1 MARTSSPAYSR
12 IPAVDRIVDSPGA
25 AALISRTSRPFVTFL
40 VRKVLEGLRRD
51 LAASPDKDWPAP
63 KLEDCIQESLQQEF
77 RSWACPGLK
86 KVINATGVILHT
98 NLGRAPVGDAARRQL
113 EEVASN
119 YSNLEFD
126 LASGRRGKRDVIA
139 GRLLETILNCPQAL
153 VVNNNAAAVFLILNS
168 LAEEGEVLI
177 SRGEM
182 IEIGDSFR
190 VPDILRKS
198 GARLKEVG
206 TTNKTHLSDYRQGF
220 SDKTR
225 LVLRVHPSNF
235 KISGFTSKPSL
246 EELSALCAS
255 RSVPLVEDLGSGCL
269 IDLEAERIEA
279 EPHPRESLSRGVDL
293 VCFSGDKLLGG
304 SQAGIIAGSSRYL
317 QRIRQNPLY
326 RALRLDKLALAVLE
340 STLIAYLTRR
350 EELEIPVV
358 RMIRMDAIRLK
369 ERASGLLARLSG
381 LRTDLAVEAVEGV
394 SVIGGG
400 STPSQ
405 NLPTWLLRLRS
416 PGTSADRLE
425 TLLRQSDPPVLAR
438 VERDAV
444 LLDLRT
450 VFPADDAR
458 LADILKR
465 IGR

>member
-1 MARTSSPAYSR
+1 MARTSSPALRR
-12 IPAVDRIVDSPGA
+12 IPAVDRILDSPGA
-25 AALISRTSRPFVTFL
+25 AALIRRTSRPFVTFL
-40 VRKVLEGLRRD
+40 VRRVLEGLRQE
-51 LAASPDKDWPAP
+51 LAASPEKEWPGPA
-63 KLEDCIQESLQQEF
+63 LEDRIRQALQQEF
-77 RSWACPGLK
+77 RSWACPALK

-98 NLGRAPVGDAARRQL
+98 NLGRAPVGDASSRHLAD
-113 EEVASN
+113 VASN

-126 LASGRRGKRDVIA
+126 LARGGRGKRDVIT
-139 GRLLETILNCPQAL
+139 GRLLETILDCPRAL

-168 LAEEGEVLI
+168 LAEGGEVLI

-220 SDKTR
+220 SDTTR

-269 IDLEAERIEA
+269 VDLEAERIEP
-279 EPHPRESLSRGVDL
+279 EPHPGESLSRGADL

-304 SQAGIIAGSSRYL
+304 SQAGIIAGRSRYL
-317 QRIRQNPLY
+317 QPIRQNPLF
-326 RALRLDKLALAVLE
+326 RALRVDKLALAVLE
-340 STLIAYLTRR
+340 STLIAYLTGR

-358 RMIRMDAIRLK
+358 RMIRMDAGRLRK
-369 ERASGLLARLSG
+369 RASALVARLSG
-381 LRTDLAVEAVEGV
+381 IRADLTLEAVEGA

-405 NLPTWLLRLRS
+405 SLPTWLLRLRS
-416 PGTSADRLE
+416 SASSAARLE
-425 TLLRQSDPPVLAR
+425 ALLRQSDPPVLAR
-438 VERDAV
+438 LDREAV

-458 LADILKR
+458 LVDILSR
-465 IGR
+465 IGD

>member
-1 MARTSSPAYSR
+1 MARTSSTAYRR
-12 IPAVDRIVDSPGA
+12 IPAVDRIVDSPQA
-25 AALISRTSRPFVTFL
+25 AALISRTSRPFVVFL
-40 VRKVLEGLRRD
+40 VRRVLEGVRRE
-51 LAASPDKDWPAP
+51 LAGNSQKEWPVP
-63 KLEDCIQESLQQEF
+63 ELEDRIQEALMREF
-77 RSWACPGLK
+77 RSWARPGLK

-98 NLGRAPVGDAARRQL
+98 NLGRAPVGDTARRQL
-113 EEVASN
+113 AEVASN

-126 LASGRRGKRDVIA
+126 LGRGSRGKRDVIA
-139 GRLLETILNCPQAL
+139 GRLLETLLNSPGAL
-153 VVNNNAAAVFLILNS
+153 VVNNNAAAVYLILNS
-168 LAEEGEVLI
+168 LAEGGEVLI

-269 IDLEAERIEA
+269 IDLEAERIEP
-279 EPHPRESLSRGVDL
+279 EPHPRESLSRGADL

-304 SQAGIIAGSSRYL
+304 SQAGIIAGSSL
-317 QRIRQNPLY
+317 HVQRIRQNPLF
-326 RALRLDKLALAVLE
+326 RALRVDKLALAVLE

-350 EELEIPVV
+350 EELEVPVV
-358 RMIRMDAIRLK
+358 RMIRMDAGLLK
-369 ERASGLLARLSG
+369 ERADSLAARLSG
-381 LRTDLAVEAVEGV
+381 LRTHLTVEAVEGA

-400 STPSQ
+400 STPAQS
-405 NLPTWLLRLRS
+405 LPTWLLRLRS
-416 PGTSADRLE
+416 SRFSAARLE
-425 TLLRQSDPPVLAR
+425 ALLRQTDPPVLAR
-438 VERDAV
+438 LDREAV

-450 VFPADDAR
+450 VFPDDDAR
-458 LADILKR
+458 LMDILSG
-465 IGR
+465 IE

>member
-1 MARTSSPAYSR
+1 M
-12 IPAVDRIVDSPGA
+12 DRIVDSPGA
-25 AALISRTSRPFVTFL
+25 AALIRRTSRPFVTFL
-40 VRKVLEGLRRD
+40 VRRVLEGLRRK
-51 LAASPDKDWPAP
+51 LADSPEKEWPAP
-63 KLEDCIQESLQQEF
+63 ELEDHIRQALQQEF
-77 RSWACPGLK
+77 RSWACPSLK

-98 NLGRAPVGDAARRQL
+98 NLGRAPVGNAASRHL
-113 EEVASN
+113 AEVASN
-119 YSNLEFD
+119 YSNLEFN
-126 LASGRRGKRDVIA
+126 LARGGRGKRDIIA
-139 GRLLETILNCPQAL
+139 GRLLETILDCPRAL

-168 LAEEGEVLI
+168 LAEGGEVLI

-198 GARLKEVG
+198 GAQLKEVG
-206 TTNKTHLSDYRQGF
+206 TTNKTHLEDYREGF
-220 SDKTR
+220 SDRTR

-246 EELSALCAS
+246 EELSTLCAS

-269 IDLEAERIEA
+269 IDLEAERIEP
-279 EPHPRESLSRGVDL
+279 EPHPRESLSRGADL

-304 SQAGIIAGSSRYL
+304 SQAGIIAGSSPYL
-317 QRIRQNPLY
+317 KQIRQNPLF
-326 RALRLDKLALAVLE
+326 RALRVDKLALSVLE

-358 RMIRMDAIRLK
+358 RMIRMDGGLLK
-369 ERASGLLARLSG
+369 ERANNLAASLSG
-381 LRTDLAVEAVEGV
+381 LPTDLTVEAVEGA

-405 NLPTWLLRLRS
+405 SLPTWLLRLRS
-416 PGTSADRLE
+416 SGHSAARLE
-425 TLLRQSDPPVLAR
+425 ALLRQSDPPVLAR
-438 VERDAV
+438 LDREAV

-450 VFPADDAR
+450 VFPDDDA
-458 LADILKR
+458 LLVDILNR
-465 IGR
+465 IGK

>member
-1 MARTSSPAYSR
+1 M
-12 IPAVDRIVDSPGA
+12 DRVVDSPQA
-25 AALISRTSRPFVTFL
+25 AALISRSSRPFVTFL
-40 VRKVLEGLRRD
+40 VRRVLDNLRRE
-51 LAASPDKDWPAP
+51 LAESPEREWPAP
-63 KLEDCIQESLQQEF
+63 ELADRIRQGLQREF
-77 RSWACPGLK
+77 RSWACPSLR

-113 EEVASN
+113 EEVAAN

-126 LASGRRGKRDVIA
+126 LDRGSRGKRDVIA
-139 GRLLETILNCPQAL
+139 GRLLETILDCPRAL

-168 LAEEGEVLI
+168 LAEGGEVLI

-198 GARLKEVG
+198 GAHLQEVG

-269 IDLEAERIEA
+269 IDLEAARIEA
-279 EPHPRESLSRGVDL
+279 EPHPRESLSRGADL

-304 SQAGIIAGSSRYL
+304 SQAGIIAGSSQYV
-317 QRIRQNPLY
+317 QRIRQNPLF
-326 RALRLDKLALAVLE
+326 RALRVDKLALAVLE

-350 EELEIPVV
+350 EESEIPVV
-358 RMIRMDAIRLK
+358 RMIRTDAGRLRA
-369 ERASGLLARLSG
+369 RASALAKRLSG
-381 LRTDLAVEAVEGV
+381 LETGLEVEAVEGV

-405 NLPTWLLRLRS
+405 SLPTWLLRLRS
-416 PGTSADRLE
+416 SATSAAGLE
-425 TLLRQSDPPVLAR
+425 SLLRQSDPPVLAR
-438 VERDAV
+438 LDREAV

-458 LADILKR
+458 LVEIL
-465 IGR
+465 GRTGK

>member
-1 MARTSSPAYSR
+1 MARTSSTAYRR
-12 IPAVDRIVDSPGA
+12 IPAVDRIVDSPQA
-25 AALISRTSRPFVTFL
+25 AALISRTSRPFVVFL
-40 VRKVLEGLRRD
+40 VRRVLEGVRRE
-51 LAASPDKDWPAP
+51 LAGNPRKEWPVP
-63 KLEDCIQESLQQEF
+63 ELEDRIQEALLQEF
-77 RSWACPGLK
+77 RSWARPGLK
-86 KVINATGVILHT
+86 KVVNATGVILHT
-98 NLGRAPVGDAARRQL
+98 NLGRAPVGDTARRQL
-113 EEVASN
+113 AEVASN

-126 LASGRRGKRDVIA
+126 LGRGSRGKRDVIA
-139 GRLLETILNCPQAL
+139 GRLLETILNCPGAL
-153 VVNNNAAAVFLILNS
+153 VVNNNAAAVYLILNS
-168 LAEEGEVLI
+168 LAEGGEVLI

-269 IDLEAERIEA
+269 IDLEAERIEP
-279 EPHPRESLSRGVDL
+279 EPHPRESLSRGADL

-304 SQAGIIAGSSRYL
+304 SQAGIIAGSSRHV
-317 QRIRQNPLY
+317 QRIRQNPLF
-326 RALRLDKLALAVLE
+326 RALRVDKLALAVLE

-350 EELEIPVV
+350 EELEVPVV
-358 RMIRMDAIRLK
+358 RMIRMDAGLLK
-369 ERASGLLARLSG
+369 ERADSLAARLSG
-381 LRTDLAVEAVEGV
+381 LPTHLTVEAVEGA

-405 NLPTWLLRLRS
+405 SLPTWLLCLRS
-416 PGTSADRLE
+416 SRCSAARLE
-425 TLLRQSDPPVLAR
+425 ALLRQSDPPVLAR
-438 VERDAV
+438 LDREAV

-450 VFPADDAR
+450 VFPDDDAR
-458 LADILKR
+458 LIDILSG
-465 IGR
+465 IE

>member
-1 MARTSSPAYSR
+1 MARTSSPAYRR
-12 IPAVDRIVDSPGA
+12 IPAVDRIVDSPEA
-25 AALISRTSRPFVTFL
+25 AELASRSSRPSVTFL
-40 VRKVLEGLRRD
+40 VRRVLDNLRRE
-51 LAASPDKDWPAP
+51 LAESPEKEWPAP
-63 KLEDCIQESLQQEF
+63 DLEKRIQESLKQEF
-77 RSWACPGLK
+77 HSWACPSLK

-126 LASGRRGKRDVIA
+126 LARGSRGKRDVIA

-168 LAEEGEVLI
+168 LAEGGEVLI

-220 SDKTR
+220 SEKTR

-246 EELSALCAS
+246 EELSALCAT

-269 IDLEAERIEA
+269 IDLEAERIEP
-279 EPHPRESLSRGVDL
+279 EPHPRESLSQGADL

-304 SQAGIIAGSSRYL
+304 SQAGIIAGSSRHV
-317 QRIRQNPLY
+317 QRIRQNPLF
-326 RALRLDKLALAVLE
+326 RALRVDKLALAVLE

-350 EELEIPVV
+350 EESEIPVV
-358 RMIRMDAIRLK
+358 RMIRTDAGRLR
-369 ERASGLLARLSG
+369 ERASQLASRLSG
-381 LRTDLAVEAVEGV
+381 LRTDLTVEAVEGV

-416 PGTSADRLE
+416 SATSAAGLE
-425 TLLRQSDPPVLAR
+425 SLLRQSDPPVLAR
-438 VERDAV
+438 LDREAV

-458 LADILKR
+458 LVDILGR
-465 IGR
+465 IGQ

>member
-1 MARTSSPAYSR
+1 MPRTTSPAYR
-12 IPAVDRIVDSPGA
+12 QIPAVDRILDSPAA
-25 AALISRTSRPFVTFL
+25 AALISRTSRPFVVFL
-40 VRKVLEGLRRD
+40 VRRVLEDLRRELAGSDEKEWSAPD
-51 LAASPDKDWPAP
+51 LDARI
-63 KLEDCIQESLQQEF
+63 LEALQQEF
-77 RSWACPGLK
+77 RSWTCPGLK

-98 NLGRAPVGDAARRQL
+98 NLGRAPVGDAARRHL
-113 EEVASN
+113 AEVASN

-126 LASGRRGKRDVIA
+126 LARGRRGKRDVIA
-139 GRLLETILNCPQAL
+139 GRLLEQILNCPQAL

-168 LAEEGEVLI
+168 LAEGGEVLI

-198 GARLKEVG
+198 GATLKEVG
-206 TTNKTHLSDYRQGF
+206 TTNRTHLSDYEQGF
-220 SDKTR
+220 TGKTR

-246 EELSALCAS
+246 EELAALCAA

-269 IDLEAERIEA
+269 IDLQSERIEP
-279 EPHPRESLSRGVDL
+279 EPHPRESLSRGADL

-304 SQAGIIAGSSRYL
+304 SQAGIIAGRSGYL
-317 QRIRQNPLY
+317 QKIRQNPLF
-326 RALRLDKLALAVLE
+326 RALRVDKLALAVLE
-340 STLIAYLTRR
+340 STLIAYLTQR

-358 RMIRMDAIRLK
+358 QMIRMDAGRLEK
-369 ERASGLLARLSG
+369 RADSLVARLSE
-381 LRTDLAVEAVEGV
+381 LQADLTVEAVEGA

-405 NLPTWLLRLRS
+405 SLPTRLLRLRS
-416 PGTSADRLE
+416 SRYSAARLE
-425 TLLRQSDPPVLAR
+425 SLLRQSEPPVLAR
-438 VERDAV
+438 LDREAV

-450 VFPADDAR
+450 VFPADEAC
-458 LADILKR
+458 LVNILSR
-465 IGR
+465 IGK

>member
-1 MARTSSPAYSR
+1 MPRTTSPAYR
-12 IPAVDRIVDSPGA
+12 QIPAVDRILDSPGA
-25 AALISRTSRPFVTFL
+25 AALISRTSRPFVVFL
-40 VRKVLEGLRRD
+40 VRRVLEDLRRELAGSDEKEWSAPD
-51 LAASPDKDWPAP
+51 LDARI
-63 KLEDCIQESLQQEF
+63 LEALQQEF
-77 RSWACPGLK
+77 RSWTCPGLK

-98 NLGRAPVGDAARRQL
+98 NLGRAPVGDAAGRHL
-113 EEVASN
+113 AEVASN

-126 LASGRRGKRDVIA
+126 LARGSRGKRDVIA
-139 GRLLETILNCPQAL
+139 GRLLEQILNCPQAL

-168 LAEEGEVLI
+168 LAEGGEVLI

-198 GARLKEVG
+198 GATLKEVG
-206 TTNKTHLSDYRQGF
+206 TTNRTHLSDYEQGF
-220 SDKTR
+220 TGKTR

-246 EELSALCAS
+246 EELAALCAA

-269 IDLEAERIEA
+269 IDLQSERIEP
-279 EPHPRESLSRGVDL
+279 EPHPRESLSRGADL

-304 SQAGIIAGSSRYL
+304 SQAGIIAGSSGYL
-317 QRIRQNPLY
+317 QKIRQNPLF
-326 RALRLDKLALAVLE
+326 RALRVDKLALAVLE
-340 STLIAYLTRR
+340 STLIAYLTQR

-358 RMIRMDAIRLK
+358 QMIRMDAGRLEK
-369 ERASGLLARLSG
+369 RADSLVARLSE
-381 LRTDLAVEAVEGV
+381 LQADLTVEAVEGA

-405 NLPTWLLRLRS
+405 SLPTRLLRLRS
-416 PGTSADRLE
+416 SRYSAARLE
-425 TLLRQSDPPVLAR
+425 SLLRQSEPPVLAR
-438 VERDAV
+438 LDREAV

-450 VFPADDAR
+450 VFPADEAC
-458 LADILKR
+458 LVNILSR
-465 IGR
+465 IGK

>member
-1 MARTSSPAYSR
+1 M
-12 IPAVDRIVDSPGA
+12 DRIVDSPQA
-25 AALISRTSRPFVTFL
+25 APLVNQTSRPFVTFL
-40 VRKVLEGLRRD
+40 VRRVLEDLRRE
-51 LAASPDKDWPAP
+51 LAGSPEKEWPIP
-63 KLEDCIQESLQQEF
+63 ELDDRIHKTLQQEF
-77 RSWACPGLK
+77 CSWSFPYLK

-98 NLGRAPVGDAARRQL
+98 NLGRAPIGDTASRHL
-113 EEVASN
+113 LEVASN

-126 LASGRRGKRDVIA
+126 LGRGGRGKRDIIA
-139 GRLLETILNCPQAL
+139 GRLLETILNCPKAL

-168 LAEEGEVLI
+168 LAEGGEVLI

-198 GARLKEVG
+198 GALLKEVG
-206 TTNKTHLSDYRQGF
+206 TTNKTHLSDYQQGF
-220 SDKTR
+220 TEKTK

-246 EELSALCAS
+246 EDLSTLCGS

-269 IDLEAERIEA
+269 INLQADRIEA
-279 EPHPRESLSRGVDL
+279 EPHPRESLSQGADL

-304 SQAGIIAGSSRYL
+304 SQAGIIVG
-317 QRIRQNPLY
+317 NPLY
-326 RALRLDKLALAVLE
+326 LKKLRENPLFRALRMDKLALTVLE
-340 STLIAYLTRR
+340 STLISYLTQR

-358 RMIRMDAIRLK
+358 RMIRMDAGRLK
-369 ERASGLLARLSG
+369 NRAKSLVARISG
-381 LRTDLAVEAVEGV
+381 LRTDLTVEAIEDT

-405 NLPTWLLRLRS
+405 SLPTWLLRLRS
-416 PGTSADRLE
+416 AGTSATRLE
-425 TLLRQSDPPVLAR
+425 TILRQSNPPVLAR
-438 VERDAV
+438 VERDAI

-450 VFPADDAR
+450 VFPADDDH
-458 LADILKR
+458 LADIVSQ
-465 IGR
+465 IGK

>member
-1 MARTSSPAYSR
+1 MPRTTSPAYR
-12 IPAVDRIVDSPGA
+12 QIPAVDRILDSPGA
-25 AALISRTSRPFVTFL
+25 AALISRTSRPFVVFL
-40 VRKVLEGLRRD
+40 VRRVLEDLRRELAGSNEKEWSAPD
-51 LAASPDKDWPAP
+51 LDARI
-63 KLEDCIQESLQQEF
+63 LEALQQEF
-77 RSWACPGLK
+77 RSWTCPGLK

-98 NLGRAPVGDAARRQL
+98 NLGRAPVGDAAGRHL
-113 EEVASN
+113 AEVASN

-126 LASGRRGKRDVIA
+126 LARGSRGKRDVIA
-139 GRLLETILNCPQAL
+139 GRLLEQILNCPQAL

-168 LAEEGEVLI
+168 LAEGGEVLI

-198 GARLKEVG
+198 GATLKEVG
-206 TTNKTHLSDYRQGF
+206 TTNRTHLSDYEQGF
-220 SDKTR
+220 TGKTR

-246 EELSALCAS
+246 EELAALCSA

-269 IDLEAERIEA
+269 IDLQSERIEP
-279 EPHPRESLSRGVDL
+279 EPHPRESLSRGADL

-304 SQAGIIAGSSRYL
+304 SQAGIIAGSSGYL
-317 QRIRQNPLY
+317 QKIRQNPLF
-326 RALRLDKLALAVLE
+326 RALRVDKLALAVLE
-340 STLIAYLTRR
+340 STLIAYLTQR

-358 RMIRMDAIRLK
+358 QMIRMDAGRLEK
-369 ERASGLLARLSG
+369 RADSLVARLSE
-381 LRTDLAVEAVEGV
+381 LQADLTVEAVEGA

-405 NLPTWLLRLRS
+405 SLPTRLLRLRS
-416 PGTSADRLE
+416 SRYSAARLE
-425 TLLRQSDPPVLAR
+425 SLLRQSEPPVLAR
-438 VERDAV
+438 LDREAV

-450 VFPADDAR
+450 VFPADEAC
-458 LADILKR
+458 LVNILSR
-465 IGR
+465 IGK

>member
-1 MARTSSPAYSR
+1 MPRTTSPAYR
-12 IPAVDRIVDSPGA
+12 QIPAVDRILDSPGA
-25 AALISRTSRPFVTFL
+25 AALISRTSRPFVVFL
-40 VRKVLEGLRRD
+40 VRRVLEDLRRELAGSDEKEWSAPD
-51 LAASPDKDWPAP
+51 LDARI
-63 KLEDCIQESLQQEF
+63 LEALQQEF
-77 RSWACPGLK
+77 RSWTCPGLK

-98 NLGRAPVGDAARRQL
+98 NLGRAPVGDAAGRHL
-113 EEVASN
+113 AEVASN

-126 LASGRRGKRDVIA
+126 LARGRRGKRDVIA
-139 GRLLETILNCPQAL
+139 GRLLEQILNCPQAL

-168 LAEEGEVLI
+168 LAEGGEVLI

-198 GARLKEVG
+198 GATLKEVG
-206 TTNKTHLSDYRQGF
+206 TTNRTHLSDYEQGF
-220 SDKTR
+220 TGKTR

-246 EELSALCAS
+246 EELAALCSA

-269 IDLEAERIEA
+269 IDLQSERIEP
-279 EPHPRESLSRGVDL
+279 EPHPRQSLSQGVDL

-304 SQAGIIAGSSRYL
+304 SQAGIIAGRSGYL
-317 QRIRQNPLY
+317 QKIRQNPLF
-326 RALRLDKLALAVLE
+326 RALRVDKLALAVLE
-340 STLIAYLTRR
+340 STLIAYLTQR

-358 RMIRMDAIRLK
+358 QMIRMDAGRLEK
-369 ERASGLLARLSG
+369 RADSLVARLSE
-381 LRTDLAVEAVEGV
+381 LQADLTVEAVGGA

-405 NLPTWLLRLRS
+405 SLPTRLLRLRS
-416 PGTSADRLE
+416 SRYSAARLE
-425 TLLRQSDPPVLAR
+425 SLLRQSEPPVLAR
-438 VERDAV
+438 LDREAV

-450 VFPADDAR
+450 VFPADEAC
-458 LADILKR
+458 LVNILSR
-465 IGR
+465 IGK

>member
-1 MARTSSPAYSR
+1 MPRTTSPAYR
-12 IPAVDRIVDSPGA
+12 QIPAVDRILDSPGA
-25 AALISRTSRPFVTFL
+25 AALISRTSRPFVVFL
-40 VRKVLEGLRRD
+40 VRRVLEDLRRELAGSDEKEWSALD
-51 LAASPDKDWPAP
+51 LDARI
-63 KLEDCIQESLQQEF
+63 LEALQQEF
-77 RSWACPGLK
+77 RSWTCPGLK

-98 NLGRAPVGDAARRQL
+98 NLGRAPVGDAARRHL
-113 EEVASN
+113 AEVASN

-126 LASGRRGKRDVIA
+126 LARGSRGKRDVIA
-139 GRLLETILNCPQAL
+139 GRLLEQILNCPQAL

-168 LAEEGEVLI
+168 LAEGGEVLI

-198 GARLKEVG
+198 GATLKEVG
-206 TTNKTHLSDYRQGF
+206 TTNRTHLSDYEQGF
-220 SDKTR
+220 TGKTR

-246 EELSALCAS
+246 EELAALCAA

-269 IDLEAERIEA
+269 IDLQSERIEP
-279 EPHPRESLSRGVDL
+279 EPHPRESLSRGADL

-304 SQAGIIAGSSRYL
+304 SQAGIIAGRSGYL
-317 QRIRQNPLY
+317 QKIRKNPLF
-326 RALRLDKLALAVLE
+326 RALRVDKLALAVLE
-340 STLIAYLTRR
+340 STLIAYLTQR

-358 RMIRMDAIRLK
+358 QMIRMDAGRLEK
-369 ERASGLLARLSG
+369 RADSLVARLSE
-381 LRTDLAVEAVEGV
+381 LQADLTVEAVEGA

-405 NLPTWLLRLRS
+405 SLPTRLLRLRS
-416 PGTSADRLE
+416 SRYSAARLE
-425 TLLRQSDPPVLAR
+425 SLLRQSEPPVLAR
-438 VERDAV
+438 LDREAV

-450 VFPADDAR
+450 VFPADEAC
-458 LADILKR
+458 LVNILSR
-465 IGR
+465 IGK

>member
-1 MARTSSPAYSR
+1 MARTSSPAFRR
-12 IPAVDRIVDSPGA
+12 IPAVDRVVDSPEA
-25 AALISRTSRPFVTFL
+25 AELASRTSRPFVTFL
-40 VRKVLEGLRRD
+40 VRRVLEGLRRE
-51 LAASPDKDWPAP
+51 LAGNPEKEWPAP
-63 KLEDCIQESLQQEF
+63 ELEKRIQEALKQEF
-77 RSWACPGLK
+77 RSWACPNLK

-126 LASGRRGKRDVIA
+126 LARGSRGKRDVIA
-139 GRLLETILNCPQAL
+139 GRLLETILDCPRAL

-168 LAEEGEVLI
+168 LAEGGEVLI

-220 SDKTR
+220 SEKTS

-246 EELSALCAS
+246 QELSALCAS

-269 IDLEAERIEA
+269 IALEAERIEP
-279 EPHPRESLSRGVDL
+279 EPHPRESLSRGADV

-304 SQAGIIAGSSRYL
+304 SQAGIIAGSSRYV
-317 QRIRQNPLY
+317 QRIRQNPLF
-326 RALRLDKLALAVLE
+326 RALRMDKLALAVLE

-350 EELEIPVV
+350 EESEIPVV
-358 RMIRMDAIRLK
+358 RMIRTDAGRLR
-369 ERASGLLARLSG
+369 ERASQLASRLSG
-381 LRTDLAVEAVEGV
+381 LRTDLTVEAVEGV

-405 NLPTWLLRLRS
+405 SLPTWLLRLRS
-416 PGTSADRLE
+416 SAISAAGLE
-425 TLLRQSDPPVLAR
+425 ALLRQSDPPVLAR
-438 VERDAV
+438 LDREAV

-458 LADILKR
+458 LFEILGQLGK
-465 IGR
+465 

>member
-1 MARTSSPAYSR
+1 MARTPSPAFRR
-12 IPAVDRIVDSPGA
+12 IPSVDKVVDSPGA

-40 VRKVLEGLRRD
+40 VRRVLEGLRRE
-51 LAASPDKDWPAP
+51 LADSPEKEWPAP
-63 KLEDCIQESLQQEF
+63 ELEALIQQALQQEF
-77 RSWACPGLK
+77 RFWARPTLK

-98 NLGRAPVGDAARRQL
+98 NLGRAPVGDAAGRQL
-113 EEVASN
+113 AEVASN

-126 LASGRRGKRDVIA
+126 LARGGRGKRDVIA
-139 GRLLETILNCPQAL
+139 GRLLETILDCPRAL

-168 LAEEGEVLI
+168 LAEGGEVLI

-206 TTNKTHLSDYRQGF
+206 TTNKTHLEDYRQGF
-220 SDKTR
+220 TDRTR

-235 KISGFTSKPSL
+235 RISGFTSKPSL

-269 IDLEAERIEA
+269 IDLQAERIEP
-279 EPHPRESLSRGVDL
+279 EPHPRESLARGADL

-304 SQAGIIAGSSRYL
+304 SQAGIIAGSSSNL
-317 QRIRQNPLY
+317 QRIRHNPLF
-326 RALRLDKLALAVLE
+326 RALRVDKLALSVLE

-350 EELEIPVV
+350 EELEVPVV
-358 RMIRMDAIRLK
+358 RMIRMDAGLLK
-369 ERASGLLARLSG
+369 ERADSLAARLSG
-381 LRTDLAVEAVEGV
+381 LRTDPALEAVEGA

-405 NLPTWLLRLRS
+405 SLPTWLLRLRS
-416 PGTSADRLE
+416 SRYSAARLE
-425 TLLRQSDPPVLAR
+425 ALLRQSDPPVLAR
-438 VERDAV
+438 LDREAV

-450 VFPADDAR
+450 VFPHDDSR
-458 LADILKR
+458 LIEILCG
-465 IGR
+465 IE

>member
-1 MARTSSPAYSR
+1 MARTSSPAYRR
-12 IPAVDRIVDSPGA
+12 IPAVDRIVDSPQA
-25 AALISRTSRPFVTFL
+25 TALISRTSRPFVTFL
-40 VRKVLEGLRRD
+40 VRRVLESLRRELAGSPEKEWSTPELQD
-51 LAASPDKDWPAP
+51 L
-63 KLEDCIQESLQQEF
+63 IQEALELEF
-77 RSWACPGLK
+77 RSWACPSLK
-86 KVINATGVILHT
+86 KVINATGIILHT

-126 LASGRRGKRDVIA
+126 LARGSRGKRDVIA
-139 GRLLETILNCPQAL
+139 GRLLETILDCPQAL

-168 LAEEGEVLI
+168 LAEGGEVLI

-269 IDLEAERIEA
+269 IDLEAERIEP
-279 EPHPRESLSRGVDL
+279 EPHPRESLARGADL

-304 SQAGIIAGSSRYL
+304 SQAGIIAGRSRYL
-317 QRIRQNPLY
+317 QPIRQNPLF
-326 RALRLDKLALAVLE
+326 RALRVDKLALAVLE
-340 STLIAYLTRR
+340 STLIAYLTHR
-350 EELEIPVV
+350 EELEVPVV
-358 RMIRMDAIRLK
+358 RMIRMDAGLLK
-369 ERASGLLARLSG
+369 ERADSLAARLSG
-381 LRTDLAVEAVEGV
+381 LRTDLTVETVEGA

-405 NLPTWLLRLRS
+405 SLLTWLLRLRS
-416 PGTSADRLE
+416 TKYSATRLE
-425 TLLRQSDPPVLAR
+425 ALLRQSDPPVLAR
-438 VERDAV
+438 LDREAV

-450 VFPADDAR
+450 VFPADDDR
-458 LADILKR
+458 LVEILIR
-465 IGR
+465 IGK

>member
-1 MARTSSPAYSR
+1 MPPDGNWRKSPPTTPTLNSTW
-12 IPAVDRIVDSPGA
+12 PA
-25 AALISRTSRPFVTFL
+25 AAGASETS
-40 VRKVLEGLRRD
+40 
-51 LAASPDKDWPAP
+51 
-63 KLEDCIQESLQQEF
+63 
-77 RSWACPGLK
+77 
-86 KVINATGVILHT
+86 
-98 NLGRAPVGDAARRQL
+98 
-113 EEVASN
+113 
-119 YSNLEFD
+119 
-126 LASGRRGKRDVIA
+126 
-139 GRLLETILNCPQAL
+139 LETILNCPRAL

-168 LAEEGEVLI
+168 LAEGGEVLI

-220 SDKTR
+220 GEKTR

-269 IDLEAERIEA
+269 IDLEAARIEA
-279 EPHPRESLSRGVDL
+279 EPHPRESLSRGADL

-304 SQAGIIAGSSRYL
+304 SQAGIIAGSSRHV
-317 QRIRQNPLY
+317 QRIRENPLF
-326 RALRLDKLALAVLE
+326 RALRVDKLALAVLE
-340 STLIAYLTRR
+340 STLISYLTRR
-350 EELEIPVV
+350 EESEIPVV
-358 RMIRMDAIRLK
+358 RMIRTDAGRLR
-369 ERASGLLARLSG
+369 ERASDLAVRLSG
-381 LRTDLAVEAVEGV
+381 LRTNLTVEAVEGV

-405 NLPTWLLRLRS
+405 SLPTWLLRLRS
-416 PGTSADRLE
+416 FGTSAAGLE
-425 TLLRQSDPPVLAR
+425 SLLRQSDPPVLAR
-438 VERDAV
+438 LDRETV

-458 LADILKR
+458 LVDILSR
-465 IGR
+465 IGK

>member
-1 MARTSSPAYSR
+1 MPRTTSPAYR
-12 IPAVDRIVDSPGA
+12 QIPAVDRILDSPGA
-25 AALISRTSRPFVTFL
+25 AALISRTSRPFVVFL
-40 VRKVLEGLRRD
+40 VRRVLADLRRELAGSDEKEWSALD
-51 LAASPDKDWPAP
+51 LDARI
-63 KLEDCIQESLQQEF
+63 LEALQQEF
-77 RSWACPGLK
+77 RSWTCPGLK

-98 NLGRAPVGDAARRQL
+98 NLGRAPVGDAAGRHL
-113 EEVASN
+113 AEVASN

-126 LASGRRGKRDVIA
+126 LARGRRGKRDVIA
-139 GRLLETILNCPQAL
+139 GRLLEQILNCPQAL

-168 LAEEGEVLI
+168 LAEGGEVLI

-198 GARLKEVG
+198 GATLKEVG
-206 TTNKTHLSDYRQGF
+206 TTNRTHLSDYEQGF
-220 SDKTR
+220 TGKTR

-246 EELSALCAS
+246 EELAALCSA

-269 IDLEAERIEA
+269 IDLQSERIEP
-279 EPHPRESLSRGVDL
+279 EPHPRQSLSQGVDL

-304 SQAGIIAGSSRYL
+304 SQAGIIAGRSGYL
-317 QRIRQNPLY
+317 QKIRQNPLF
-326 RALRLDKLALAVLE
+326 RALRVDKLALAVLE
-340 STLIAYLTRR
+340 STLIAYLTQR

-358 RMIRMDAIRLK
+358 QMIRMDAGRLEK
-369 ERASGLLARLSG
+369 RADSLVARLSE
-381 LRTDLAVEAVEGV
+381 LQADLTVEAVEGA

-405 NLPTWLLRLRS
+405 SLPTRLLRLRS
-416 PGTSADRLE
+416 SRYSAARLE
-425 TLLRQSDPPVLAR
+425 SLLRQSEPPVLAR
-438 VERDAV
+438 LDREAV

-450 VFPADDAR
+450 VFPADETC
-458 LADILKR
+458 LVNILSR
-465 IGR
+465 IGK

>member
-1 MARTSSPAYSR
+1 M
-12 IPAVDRIVDSPGA
+12 DRIVDSPGA
-25 AALISRTSRPFVTFL
+25 AALIRRTSRPFVTFL
-40 VRKVLEGLRRD
+40 VRRVLEGLRRE
-51 LAASPDKDWPAP
+51 LADSPEKEWPAP
-63 KLEDCIQESLQQEF
+63 ELEDRIQQDLQQEF
-77 RSWACPGLK
+77 RSWACPSLK

-98 NLGRAPVGDAARRQL
+98 NLGRAPVGDAASRRL
-113 EEVASN
+113 AEVASN

-126 LASGRRGKRDVIA
+126 LARGGRGRRDVIA

-168 LAEEGEVLI
+168 LAEGGEVLI

-206 TTNKTHLSDYRQGF
+206 TTNKTHLEDYRQGF
-220 SDKTR
+220 TDRTR

-269 IDLEAERIEA
+269 IDLEAERIEP
-279 EPHPRESLSRGVDL
+279 EPHPRESLSRGADL

-304 SQAGIIAGSSRYL
+304 SQAGIIAGSSPYL
-317 QRIRQNPLY
+317 QRIRHNPLF
-326 RALRLDKLALAVLE
+326 RALRVDKLALSVLE

-350 EELEIPVV
+350 EELEVPVV
-358 RMIRMDAIRLK
+358 RMIRMEAGRLA
-369 ERASGLLARLSG
+369 ERANSLAARLSG
-381 LRTDLAVEAVEGV
+381 LRTNLTVEAVEGA
-394 SVIGGG
+394 SLIGGG

-405 NLPTWLLRLRS
+405 SLPTWLLQLRS
-416 PGTSADRLE
+416 SRHSATSLE
-425 TLLRQSDPPVLAR
+425 ALLRQSDPPVLAR
-438 VERDAV
+438 LDREAV

-450 VFPADDAR
+450 VFPDDDAR
-458 LADILKR
+458 LIEILSG
-465 IGR
+465 IE